1 MALQL
6 QNIAIMLVDN
16 VSPTVQTI
24 ANALTDKLSPT
35 VQIIANTL
43 TDKVYPTVQASA
55 HLLANKMQPTMQ
67 TIAIMSANVKYPT
80 IRPKH
85 ANAAFL
91 AVWLILALYC
101 YSNSYD
107 DPSSIFFNEKLAFR
121 ERFSLVRTTNAE
133 HLIEVLTYGPPTP
146 KIERLPGTKPF
157 LCIGVPSVARN
168 TVSFLPQ
175 TLATLVDTLTDEE
188 RSTIHLVTLLADQ
201 DPKDHPAYE
210 APWLDRLVDEAIV
223 YSAGNWTL
231 PPQPEDP
238 KDHPAYEAPWLD
250 RLVDEAIVY
259 SAGNWTLPPQ
269 PEGSVTRAIPYDVRH
284 AGRGTERVENMRL
297 DHSVVLDA
305 CRSTG
310 AQYFAL
316 VEDDIVASRDWFTR
330 LKAGIAGVEQRKASR
345 PKAPDWL
352 YFRLFYSEIFM
363 GWNSEEWLGYS
374 RVIFEFYVLAL
385 VVFLVLRRTWPAASL
400 GAQGKRTVTT
410 YRHTSAWIAALVFGL
425 WLPALIVLYF
435 AAGRV
440 STHRMTPWSS
450 DGVREM
456 PNYGCCA
463 QGLVFPQRHF
473 DMIHDML
480 VTPPFN
486 FPGDMMLEDVARDK
500 QLKKWALEPS
510 VFQHVGLKE
519 SSDGTQRKEV
529 WNFSFERQQ

>member
-1 MALQL
+1 
-6 QNIAIMLVDN
+6 
-16 VSPTVQTI
+16 
-24 ANALTDKLSPT
+24 
-35 VQIIANTL
+35 
-43 TDKVYPTVQASA
+43 
-55 HLLANKMQPTMQ
+55 
-67 TIAIMSANVKYPT
+67 MSANVKYPT

-91 AVWLILALYC
+91 AVWLMLALYC

-231 PPQPEDP
+231 PPQPEVP
-238 KDHPAYEAPWLD
+238 SRAPLPTTSAKPAA
-250 RLVDEAIVY
+250 
-259 SAGNWTLPPQ
+259 
-269 PEGSVTRAIPYDVRH
+269 
-284 AGRGTERVENMRL
+284 
-297 DHSVVLDA
+297 
-305 CRSTG
+305 
-310 AQYFAL
+310 
-316 VEDDIVASRDWFTR
+316 
-330 LKAGIAGVEQRKASR
+330 AGIADVEQRKASH

-374 RVIFEFYVLAL
+374 RVIFELYVLAL

-410 YRHTSAWIAALVFGL
+410 YRHTSAWMAALVFGL

-463 QGLVFPQRHF
+463 QGLVFPQRHL

-486 FPGDMMLEDVARDK
+486 FPGDMMLEDLARDK
-500 QLKKWALEPS
+500 QLTKWALEPS

-529 WNFSFERQQ
+529 WNFSFERQQK

>member
-231 PPQPEDP
+231 PPQPE
-238 KDHPAYEAPWLD
+238 
-250 RLVDEAIVY
+250 
-259 SAGNWTLPPQ
+259 
-269 PEGSVTRAIPYDVRH
+269 GSVTRAIPYDVRH

-330 LKAGIAGVEQRKASR
+330 FKAGIAGVEQRKASR